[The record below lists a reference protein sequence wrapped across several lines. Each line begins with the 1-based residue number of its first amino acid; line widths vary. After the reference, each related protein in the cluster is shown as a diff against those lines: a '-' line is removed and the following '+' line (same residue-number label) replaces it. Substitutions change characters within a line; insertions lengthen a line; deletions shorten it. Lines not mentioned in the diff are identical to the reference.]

1 MLHRAL
7 ILATTVLTLAAPW
20 AAPAQTDAPA
30 QPEDTTAIGRTATH
44 EAEQFMVAAAHPEAV
59 AAGHAVLEAGG
70 NAIDAMVAVQ
80 LMLNLVEPQ
89 SSGIGGGSFLLYWDA
104 AERRLHAVDGRE
116 TAPATTGPDL
126 FLDPATGEPMGFW
139 DAVTGGRS
147 VGVPGTLLLLETM
160 HERFGSRPWAELL
173 APTIEL
179 AETGFTV
186 SPRLA
191 DAIAAAQE
199 RGLDRF
205 APTRAYFFDDAGAPL
220 AAGSRLANP
229 AFAATLRAIAEDGA
243 AVLHEGPLGAAIVA
257 AVAAAEGNP
266 GAMTMADLAGY
277 QVVMREPVCA
287 PYRGHSV
294 CGMGPP
300 SSGGIAVGQILGLL
314 GHVDMAGHGPSP
326 TGVHL
331 FLEASKLAYADRAL
345 YVADAGF
352 VAVPTA
358 GLLDPT
364 YLMIRAQ
371 ALDHGAAMPPA
382 RAGNPPW
389 RTGPLMAP
397 QVLETSNGTSHVSIV
412 DADGNVVAL
421 TSSIETGFG
430 SRLMAAGFLLNNELT
445 DFSFLPEVEGVPV
458 ANRVEGGK
466 RPRSSMAPTIVL
478 DGEGEPVLV
487 LGSPGGA
494 RIINYVAKT
503 IVAMLDWGM
512 PAERAVALGHFSNL
526 NGDTA
531 LEAGSD
537 AALLA
542 GALEALGHTVSLV
555 DLNSGLHVIERTP
568 EGWRGAADP
577 RREGS
582 VMGN

>member
-430 SRLMAAGFLLNNELT
+430 SRLMAGGFLLNNELT
-445 DFSFLPEVEGVPV
+445 DFSFRPEVNGVPV
-458 ANRVEGGK
+458 ANRVEPGK